1 MVALLSGARPA
12 VRQAGAQT
20 SEGLM
25 LNRLQSSLPK
35 RLMLACAV
43 VLTLAACA
51 GQVDPQI
58 RKLPERVELNGV
70 PFYRGYANQSGA
82 MALAAMLSQQGV
94 RVTPGLLDKPLNLP
108 AGVANLQGS
117 IESVARDYGLVV
129 YPLDHNLPAL
139 LTQVAAGY
147 PVLVRYSDGVAFLG
161 EPRYALLVG
170 YDSRKQRVLL
180 RSGMNRRMQLDF
192 GNFTS
197 AWEKEGSW
205 AVLVQKPNQLP
216 AQVERQRWLKAAQD
230 LRQSGQE
237 QAAAQA
243 TRAIDGR

>member
-1 MVALLSGARPA
+1 
-12 VRQAGAQT
+12 
-20 SEGLM
+20 M
-25 LNRLQSSLPK
+25 LNRLHCALPK

-43 VLTLAACA
+43 ALALTACA

-108 AGVANLQGS
+108 GGVANLQGS
-117 IESVARDYGLVV
+117 IENVARDYGMVV

-147 PVLVRYSDGVAFLG
+147 PVLLRYSEGVAFLG

-170 YDSRKQRVLL
+170 YDSYKQRVLL
-180 RSGMNRRMQLDF
+180 RSGMNRRMLMDF
-192 GNFTS
+192 DSFTS
-197 AWEKEGSW
+197 AWAKEGSW

-216 AQVERQRWLKAAQD
+216 AQVDRQRWLKAAHD
-230 LRQSGQE
+230 LGQAGQE

-243 TRAIDGR
+243 TKAIDAK